1 MGVPENKPSGFIYFA
16 VLATSLTSF
25 ATGVCYVWTSPFIPK
40 FQSPDQEVNP
50 IGRPVTI
57 SESAWIVAAMS
68 LGLIIGSIL
77 TVFILKF
84 CTKKTVLLLGV
95 GPLVLAHVICIFANQ
110 VLVFIFARMLMG
122 IGIGTIWTVLG
133 NYIAEIAEPRNRGLL
148 GSFPGI
154 TSNIGNLS
162 VYVMGPYLKIWQFSI
177 VQLVPILLF
186 YIAFG
191 YFVPDSPYD
200 LLLKNRNRHA
210 ENSLKRLRRTNNI
223 EKELIFVQET
233 VARGNDNKMNIKDM
247 FHDRSFRKGLMI
259 SVTLMICQQLSGF
272 IAVVSYAETI
282 FSLAGDFIPS
292 SVSPM
297 ILGLV
302 AIATIVVS
310 SGLVDRMGRKML
322 LSSACILESISLF
335 ALGLYFFRQNNG
347 QDVSAISWVPIASL
361 AIFMVSFN
369 LAVSTVPWIIT
380 GEIFSPQVK
389 AFATTIT
396 SFSNFMVNFCVILG
410 FPYMVEL
417 LGMGWAFWFFAFCM
431 VLASAFCIFIL
442 PETKGK
448 NFIEI
453 QDILKK

>member
-1 MGVPENKPSGFIYFA
+1 RCLLTYLSI
-16 VLATSLTSF
+16 LASLTSF

-95 GPLVLAHVICIFANQ
+95 GPLVLAHVICIFASQ

-133 NYIAEIAEPRNRGLL
+133 IYISEIAEPRNKGLL

-162 VYVMGPYLKIWQFSI
+162 VYS
-177 VQLVPILLF
+177 
-186 YIAFG
+186 
-191 YFVPDSPYD
+191 
-200 LLLKNRNRHA
+200 
-210 ENSLKRLRRTNNI
+210 
-223 EKELIFVQET
+223 T

-310 SGLVDRMGRKML
+310 SGLVDRMGRKSL

-335 ALGLYFFRQNNG
+335 ALGFYFFRQNNG
-347 QDVSAISWVPIASL
+347 QDVSAISWVPKWQVLPFLWFPSIWQFQL
-361 AIFMVSFN
+361 
-369 LAVSTVPWIIT
+369 
-380 GEIFSPQVK
+380 PQVK
-389 AFATTIT
+389 AFATNIT
-396 SFSNFMVNFCVILG
+396 SFSTFMVNFCVILG

-417 LGMGWAFWFFAFCM
+417 LGMGCAFWFFAFCM